1 MRAAVVTEF
10 GGPEAVTIADAEVPE
25 PGAGQVRIKV
35 DAAALNP
42 VDGGTRAG
50 VFGAAAGGPYTGL
63 GWDAAG
69 TVDAAG
75 AGAGFAAGDAVV
87 ALVHGVAKPL
97 GSHAEYVVVDAAA
110 VAPAPTTVDAVHAAT
125 LPLNALAADQALGL
139 LDPAPGSSLLVTGA
153 AGALG
158 AYAVQLAVDRGV
170 SVTGLA
176 RESDE
181 ELVRSLGA
189 AFTTAPAPAGH
200 DAVLDAAVLGGAQTL
215 RWTRDGGALAAVIPH
230 TAPAPVRAI
239 RTAALDVRAD
249 GPRLAELTRLVDA
262 GTLTLRVAETYA
274 LTDAPKAHARLAEGG
289 IRGRLVLV
297 P

>member
-10 GGPEAVTIADAEVPE
+10 GGPEAVTIADVEVPG

-35 DAAALNP
+35 AAAALNP

-50 VFGAAAGGPYTGL
+50 VFGAAAGAAYTGL
-63 GWDAAG
+63 GWDVAG

-75 AGAGFAAGDAVV
+75 AGAGFAVGDAVV

-97 GSHAEYVVVDAAA
+97 GSHAGYVVVDGAA
-110 VAPAPTTVDAVHAAT
+110 VAPAPATVDAVHAAT

-158 AYAVQLAVDRGV
+158 GYAIQLAADRGV

-181 ELVRSLGA
+181 ELIRSLGA
-189 AFTTAPAPAGH
+189 AFTTAPADGGY
-200 DAVLDAAVLGGAQTL
+200 DAVLDAAVLGGETAL
-215 RWTRDGGALAAVIPH
+215 RWTRDDGAFAAVIPD
-230 TAPAPVRAI
+230 TAPAPVRGI

-249 GPRLAELTRLVDA
+249 GPRLAELARLADTGV
-262 GTLTLRVAETYA
+262 LTLRVAETYDLA
-274 LTDAPKAHARLAEGG
+274 DAAKAHARLAEGG

>member
-10 GGPEAVTIADAEVPE
+10 GGPEAVTIADVEVPE

-35 DAAALNP
+35 AAAAVNP

-50 VFGAAAGGPYTGL
+50 VFGAAPGGTYTGL
-63 GWDAAG
+63 GWDVAG

-75 AGAGFAAGDAVV
+75 AGFAVGDAVV

-97 GSHAEYVVVDAAA
+97 GSHAEYVVVDGAA
-110 VAPAPTTVDAVHAAT
+110 VAQAPTTVDAVHAAAF
-125 LPLNALAADQALGL
+125 PLNALAADQALGL
-139 LDPAPGSSLLVTGA
+139 LDPAPGTSLLVTGA

-158 AYAVQLAVDRGV
+158 GYAIQLAAARGV
-170 SVTGLA
+170 TVTGLA
-176 RESDE
+176 RVSDE
-181 ELVRSLGA
+181 ELVRALGA
-189 AFTTAPAPAGH
+189 AFTTAPVPAAY
-200 DAVLDAAVLGGAQTL
+200 DAVLDAAVLGGERAL
-215 RWTRDGGALAAVIPH
+215 PWTRDGGAFAAVIPN
-230 TAPAPVRAI
+230 TAPAPVRGI

-249 GPRLAELTRLVDA
+249 GPRLAELARLVDD
-262 GTLTLRVAETYA
+262 GVLTPRVAETYDLA
-274 LTDAPKAHARLAEGG
+274 DAPKAHARLTEGG

>member
-1 MRAAVVTEF
+1 MVTEF
-10 GGPEAVTIADAEVPE
+10 GGPEAVAIADVEVPE

-35 DAAALNP
+35 AAAAVNP

-50 VFGAAAGGPYTGL
+50 VFGAAPGGAYTGL
-63 GWDAAG
+63 GWDVAG
-69 TVDAAG
+69 TVDV
-75 AGAGFAAGDAVV
+75 AGAGFAAGEAVV

-97 GSHAEYVVVDAAA
+97 GSHAEYVVVDGTA
-110 VAPAPTTVDAVHAAT
+110 VAPAPTTADAVHAAT

-139 LDPAPGSSLLVTGA
+139 LDPAPGTSLLVTGA

-158 AYAVQLAVDRGV
+158 GYAIQLAAARGV
-170 SVTGLA
+170 AVTGLA

-181 ELVRSLGA
+181 ELVRALGA
-189 AFTTAPAPAGH
+189 AFTTAPAAAGY
-200 DAVLDAAVLGGAQTL
+200 DAVLDAAVLGGEQAL
-215 RWTRDGGALAAVIPH
+215 PWTRDGGAFAAVIPD
-230 TAPAPVRAI
+230 TAPPPVRGI

-249 GPRLAELTRLVDA
+249 GKRLTELARLVDD
-262 GTLTLRVAETYA
+262 GVLTLRVAGTHDLA
-274 LTDAPKAHARLAEGG
+274 DAPKAHARLAEGG

>member
-10 GGPEAVTIADAEVPE
+10 GGPEAVTIADVEVPE

-35 DAAALNP
+35 AAAAVNP

-50 VFGAAAGGPYTGL
+50 VFGAAPGGTYTGL
-63 GWDAAG
+63 GWDVAG

-75 AGAGFAAGDAVV
+75 AGFAVGDAVV

-97 GSHAEYVVVDAAA
+97 GSHAEYVVVDGAA
-110 VAPAPTTVDAVHAAT
+110 VAQAPTTVDAVHAAT
-125 LPLNALAADQALGL
+125 FPLNALAADQALGL
-139 LDPAPGSSLLVTGA
+139 LDPAPGTSLLVTGA

-158 AYAVQLAVDRGV
+158 GYAIQLAAARGV
-170 SVTGLA
+170 TVTGLA
-176 RESDE
+176 RVSDE
-181 ELVRSLGA
+181 ELVRALGA
-189 AFTTAPAPAGH
+189 AFTTAPAPAAY
-200 DAVLDAAVLGGAQTL
+200 DAVLDAAVLGGERAL
-215 RWTRDGGALAAVIPH
+215 PWTRDGGAFAAVIPN
-230 TAPAPVRAI
+230 TAPAPVRGI

-249 GPRLAELTRLVDA
+249 GPRLAELARLVDDGVLTPRVA
-262 GTLTLRVAETYA
+262 GTYDLA
-274 LTDAPKAHARLAEGG
+274 DAPKAHARLTEGG

>member
-10 GGPEAVTIADAEVPE
+10 GGPEAVTIADVEVPE

-35 DAAALNP
+35 AAAALNP

-50 VFGAAAGGPYTGL
+50 VFGAAPGGGYTGL

-69 TVDAAG
+69 TVDAVG

-97 GSHAEYVVVDAAA
+97 GSHAEYVVVDGAA
-110 VAPAPTTVDAVHAAT
+110 VARAPEAVDAVHAAA
-125 LPLNALAADQALGL
+125 LPLNALAADQALDL

-158 AYAVQLAVDRGV
+158 GYAIQLAGDRGV
-170 SVTGLA
+170 TVTGLA

-181 ELVRSLGA
+181 ELIRSLGA
-189 AFTTAPAPAGH
+189 EFTTDPGRAAY
-200 DAVLDAAVLGGAQTL
+200 DAVLDAAVLGGELAL
-215 RWTRDGGALAAVIPH
+215 RWTRDGGAFAAVIPN
-230 TAPAPVRAI
+230 TAPSPARGI

-249 GPRLAELTRLVDA
+249 GARLAELARLADDGV
-262 GTLTLRVAETYA
+262 LTPRVAETYA
-274 LTDAPKAHARLAEGG
+274 LADAPKAHARLAEGG